1 MSGPQPPR
9 LVGAVLRC
17 YPRQWRRRRGEE
29 AAELAVLLLRDGIPA
44 RSIAWSYLGG
54 AARERLTAKPGQR
67 IAAAAA
73 ALLAAAGALVAP
85 LGLLSA
91 PASAASQVH
100 QYATN
105 QAHQHAASQA
115 DPAARLAAQLSCGT
129 LHRQTVRTAWPALE
143 RWHVTIVWAA
153 PGRAASRALPPG
165 SYYLAGGHRL
175 APDVISIRV
184 TPRQPAGES
193 TAGGHGQPC

>member
-1 MSGPQPPR
+1 MPGPQLPR
-9 LVGAVLRC
+9 MVGAVLRC

-29 AAELAVLLLRDGIPA
+29 AAELAVLLMRDGIPA

-54 AARERLTAKPGQR
+54 AARERLTAKPGHR
-67 IAAAAA
+67 LAAAAA

-85 LGLLSA
+85 LGMLSA
-91 PASAASQVH
+91 PASAAS
-100 QYATN
+100 A
-105 QAHQHAASQA
+105 AHGRAASQA
-115 DPAARLAAQLSCGT
+115 DPATRLAAQLSCGA
-129 LHRQTVRTAWPALE
+129 LHRQTVRSARPALE

-153 PGRAASRALPPG
+153 PGRGASRAVPPG

-184 TPRQPAGES
+184 TPGRPARQS
-193 TAGGHGQPC
+193 TAFGHGQRC